1 MAAVQAAEHEPAHDA
16 LPGSIPDLLALRRA
30 HADGEFLV
38 TDDERLSFAEA
49 DAQSLALAD
58 ALLASGVGKG
68 TRVGILF
75 PNCAQWIISWLAAA
89 RIGALTVPLSTFA
102 PGAELARLV
111 HHTDIQVLLMGRS
124 IAGRDL
130 IDRLADALPGLAD
143 GDAAIALPEVPF
155 LRRVHVWPDCD
166 RSWATPWPGTTG
178 PVVSLVGSAETE
190 VRPSDD
196 LVLVTTSGTTALPKS
211 VAHTHGS
218 LVRHA
223 YILAHHRG
231 VTATDRVYSPMPF
244 FWVGGLTMVVLQA
257 LSTGAAVLA
266 QDVFEPGATLALLER
281 ERATYVSC
289 WAQASQAMTDHPD
302 FAKRDLSS
310 VRGGTLLEALPLERR
325 PSEPEL
331 TPNLLGMTETGGP
344 HTMVEVPDTPLPTER
359 RGSFGIPLPGLVQH
373 RVVDAAGFEAPPGQE
388 GGIQVR
394 GQILMSGIYKRE
406 RHDVFT
412 ADGWYDTGDR
422 GFFDAAG
429 HLHFTGRTSALI
441 KTAGSNVS
449 PAEVESVLDAM
460 PGVLHSFVIG
470 LPHPVRGEIVA
481 AAVVP
486 THGADLSIDAVTGH
500 ARANLSGFKV
510 PTVIA
515 LLAESELP
523 MLPTGK
529 LDRHGLVRLLATD
542 RLQLDQ
548 ERKTWISQPSV

>member
-1 MAAVQAAEHEPAHDA
+1 MAAAHTAEPTPAPDA
-16 LPGSIPDLLALRRA
+16 LPASIPELLALRRA
-30 HADGEFLV
+30 HSDGEFLV
-38 TDDERLSFAEA
+38 TDHERLSFAEA
-49 DAQSLALAD
+49 DEQSQVLAD

-102 PGAELARLV
+102 PGVELARLLR
-111 HHTDIQVLLMGRS
+111 HTDTQVLLMGRS

-130 IDRLADALPGLAD
+130 VDRLAEALPGLST
-143 GDAAIALPEVPF
+143 GDAAIALPDVPY

-166 RSWATPWPGTTG
+166 KSWATQWPGTTR
-178 PVVSLVGSAETE
+178 PVVSLASSAEQE
-190 VRPSDD
+190 VRPADE

-231 VTATDRVYSPMPF
+231 VTAADRVYSPMPF

-310 VRGGTLLEALPLERR
+310 VRGGTMLEALPPERR
-325 PSEPEL
+325 PTEPEL

-344 HTMVEVPDTPLPTER
+344 HTMVEVPDTPLPPKR
-359 RGSFGIPLPGLVQH
+359 RGSFGIPLPGVVQH
-373 RVVDAAGFEAPPGQE
+373 RIVDAAGLEAPPGQE
-388 GGIQVR
+388 GDIQVR
-394 GQILMSGIYKRE
+394 GQLLMSGIYKRE
-406 RHDVFT
+406 RHDVFSP
-412 ADGWYDTGDR
+412 DGWYSTGDR
-422 GFFDAAG
+422 GWFDDAG
-429 HLHFTGRTSALI
+429 HLHFTGRASALI

-460 PGVLHSFVIG
+460 PGVLHSFVVA
-470 LPHPVRGEIVA
+470 LPHAVRGQVVA

-486 THGADLSIDAVTGH
+486 SHGTQLSTDAVAAH
-500 ARANLSGFKV
+500 ARRNLSGFKV
-510 PTVIA
+510 PTVLA
-515 LLAESELP
+515 VLAESDLP

-529 LDRHGLVRLLATD
+529 VDRQGLVRLLTTD
-542 RLQLDQ
+542 
-548 ERKTWISQPSV
+548 

>member
-1 MAAVQAAEHEPAHDA
+1 MAAAHTAEPTPAPDA
-16 LPGSIPDLLALRRA
+16 LPASIPELLALRRA
-30 HADGEFLV
+30 HSDGELLI
-38 TDDERLSFAEA
+38 TDHERLSFAEA
-49 DAQSLALAD
+49 DEQSQVLAD

-102 PGAELARLV
+102 PGAELARLLR
-111 HHTDIQVLLMGRS
+111 HTDTQVLLMGHS

-130 IDRLADALPGLAD
+130 VDRLADALPGLST
-143 GDAAIALPEVPF
+143 GDAAIGLPYVPF
-155 LRRVHVWPDCD
+155 LRRVHVWPDSD

-178 PVVSLVGSAETE
+178 PVAPLAGSAETE
-190 VRPSDD
+190 VRPADD

-310 VRGGTLLEALPLERR
+310 VRGGTMLEALPPERR

-331 TPNLLGMTETGGP
+331 TPNMLGMTETGGP

-359 RGSFGIPLPGLVQH
+359 RGSFGIPLPGVVQH
-373 RVVDAAGFEAPPGQE
+373 RIVDPSGLEVAPGQHGE
-388 GGIQVR
+388 IQVR
-394 GQILMSGIYKRE
+394 GQILMSGIYKQE
-406 RHDVFT
+406 RHEVFSP
-412 ADGWYDTGDR
+412 DGWYSTGDR
-422 GFFDAAG
+422 GWFDGAG
-429 HLHFTGRTSALI
+429 HLHFTGRASALI

-460 PGVLHSFVIG
+460 PGVLHSFVVG

-486 THGADLSIDAVTGH
+486 SHDAELSTEEVMAH
-500 ARANLSGFKV
+500 ARRNLSGFKV

-515 LLAESELP
+515 VLAESELP

-529 LDRHGLVRLLATD
+529 VDRQGLVRLLTTD
-542 RLQLDQ
+542 RFQLD
-548 ERKTWISQPSV
+548 

>member
-1 MAAVQAAEHEPAHDA
+1 MTAAHTAPDGPAHDP
-16 LPGSIPDLLALRRA
+16 LPGSIPELLALRRTQP
-30 HADGEFLV
+30 DGEFLV

-49 DAQSLALAD
+49 DAQSRALAD

-75 PNCAQWIISWLAAA
+75 PNCAQWIVSWLAAA

-102 PGAELARLV
+102 PGAELARLLR
-111 HHTDIQVLLMGRS
+111 HTDTQVVLMGRS

-130 IDRLADALPGLAD
+130 VDRISDALPGLAD
-143 GDAAIALPEVPF
+143 SDATIALPEVPY

-166 RSWATPWPGTTG
+166 RPWATPWPGATG
-178 PVVSLVGSAETE
+178 PVVSLAGSAETE
-190 VRPSDD
+190 VRPADD
-196 LVLVTTSGTTALPKS
+196 LVLVTTSGTTAEPKS

-231 VTATDRVYSPMPF
+231 VTASDRVYSPMPF

-266 QDVFEPGATLALLER
+266 QDVFEPGSTLALLER
-281 ERATYVSC
+281 ERATYISC
-289 WAQASQAMTDHPD
+289 WAQASQAMADHPD

-310 VRGGTLLEALPLERR
+310 VRGGTMLEALPPERR

-359 RGSFGIPLPGLVQH
+359 RGSFGIPLPGVVQH
-373 RVVDAAGFEAPPGQE
+373 RIVDPSGFEVAPGQQ
-388 GGIQVR
+388 GDIQVR
-394 GQILMSGIYKRE
+394 GQILMSGIYKQE
-406 RHDVFT
+406 RHEVFG
-412 ADGWYDTGDR
+412 ADGWYSTGDR
-422 GFFDAAG
+422 GWFDDAG
-429 HLHFTGRTSALI
+429 HLHFTGRASALI

-460 PGVLHSFVIG
+460 PGVLHSFVVG
-470 LPHPVRGEIVA
+470 LPHPVRGEVV
-481 AAVVP
+481 AAVVVP
-486 THGADLSIDAVTGH
+486 SHGEELSTEEVVAH
-500 ARANLSGFKV
+500 AKRNLSSFKV
-510 PTVIA
+510 PTVLA
-515 LLAESELP
+515 VLAESDLP

-529 LDRHGLVRLLATD
+529 VDRHGLVKLLT
-542 RLQLDQ
+542 
-548 ERKTWISQPSV
+548 TY

>member
-1 MAAVQAAEHEPAHDA
+1 MTAAHTAPDKPAYDA
-16 LPGSIPDLLALRRA
+16 LPGSIPELLALRRA
-30 HADGEFLV
+30 EPDGEFLV

-49 DAQSLALAD
+49 DAQSRALAD
-58 ALLASGVGKG
+58 ALLAGGVGKG

-75 PNCAQWIISWLAAA
+75 PNCAQWIVSWLAAA

-102 PGAELARLV
+102 PGAELARLLR
-111 HHTDIQVLLMGRS
+111 HTDTQVVLMGRS

-130 IDRLADALPGLAD
+130 VDRMSDALPDLST
-143 GDAAIALPEVPF
+143 GDAAITLPEVPY
-155 LRRVHVWPDCD
+155 LRRVYVFPDCD
-166 RSWATPWPGTTG
+166 RPWTTPWPGASG
-178 PVVSLVGSAETE
+178 SIVSLTGSAETE
-190 VRPSDD
+190 VRPADD

-231 VTATDRVYSPMPF
+231 VTAADRIYSPMPF

-266 QDVFEPGATLALLER
+266 QDVFEPGSTLALLER

-289 WAQASQAMTDHPD
+289 WAQASQAMADHPD

-310 VRGGTLLEALPLERR
+310 VRGGTMLQALPPERR

-359 RGSFGIPLPGLVQH
+359 RGSFGIPLPGVVQH
-373 RVVDAAGFEAPPGQE
+373 RIVDENGIEAAPGQHGE
-388 GGIQVR
+388 IQVR
-394 GQILMSGIYKRE
+394 GQILMNGIYKQE
-406 RHDVFT
+406 RHEVFGP
-412 ADGWYDTGDR
+412 DGWYSTGDR
-422 GFFDAAG
+422 GWFDDAG
-429 HLHFTGRTSALI
+429 HLHFTGRASALI

-460 PGVLHSFVIG
+460 PGVLHSFVVA
-470 LPHPVRGEIVA
+470 LPHPVRGAVVA

-486 THGADLSIDAVTGH
+486 SHGAQLSADDLVAY
-500 ARANLSGFKV
+500 ARHNLSSFKV
-510 PTVIA
+510 PTVIGV
-515 LLAESELP
+515 LTESEVP
-523 MLPTGK
+523 VLPTGK
-529 LDRHGLVRLLATD
+529 VDRQGLVRLLTTD
-542 RLQLDQ
+542 
-548 ERKTWISQPSV
+548 

>member
-1 MAAVQAAEHEPAHDA
+1 MAAAQSAEHEPAHDA
-16 LPGSIPDLLALRRA
+16 VPGSIPELLALRRA

-49 DAQSLALAD
+49 DAQSQALAD

-75 PNCAQWIISWLAAA
+75 PNCAQWIVSWLAAA

-102 PGAELARLV
+102 PGAELARLLR
-111 HHTDIQVLLMGRS
+111 HTDTQVLLMGRS

-130 IDRLADALPGLAD
+130 VTRVADALPGLAD
-143 GDAAIALPEVPF
+143 GDAAIALPEVPY
-155 LRRVHVWPDCD
+155 LRRVHVWPDCN
-166 RSWATPWPGTTG
+166 RPWATPWPGITG
-178 PVVSLVGSAETE
+178 PVVALAGSAETE
-190 VRPSDD
+190 VRPADD
-196 LVLVTTSGTTALPKS
+196 LVLVTTSGTTAEPKS

-266 QDVFEPGATLALLER
+266 QDVFEPRSTLALLER
-281 ERATYVSC
+281 ERSTYVSC
-289 WAQASQAMTDHPD
+289 WAQASQAMANHPD

-310 VRGGTLLEALPLERR
+310 VRGGTMLEALPPERR

-344 HTMVEVPDTPLPTER
+344 HTMVEVPDTPLPPQR
-359 RGSFGIPLPGLVQH
+359 RGSFGIPLPGVVQH
-373 RVVDAAGFEAPPGQE
+373 RIVDTAGLQAPPGQE
-388 GGIQVR
+388 GEIQVR
-394 GQILMSGIYKRE
+394 GQILMSGIYKQE
-406 RHDVFT
+406 RHEVFT

-422 GFFDAAG
+422 GWFDDAG
-429 HLHFTGRTSALI
+429 HLHFTGRASALI

-449 PAEVESVLDAM
+449 PAEVEAVLDAM
-460 PGVLHSFVIG
+460 PGVLHSFVVA
-470 LPHPVRGEIVA
+470 LPHPVRGQVVA

-486 THGADLSIDAVTGH
+486 SHGVEVSTEAVIAH
-500 ARANLSGFKV
+500 ARHNLSSFKV
-510 PTVIA
+510 PTVIR
-515 LLAESELP
+515 LVAENDLP

-529 LDRHGLVRLLATD
+529 IDRQGLVRVLTAD
-542 RLQLDQ
+542 
-548 ERKTWISQPSV
+548 

>member
-1 MAAVQAAEHEPAHDA
+1 MTAAHPAPDKPAYDA
-16 LPGSIPDLLALRRA
+16 LPGSIPELLALRRA
-30 HADGEFLV
+30 QPDGEFLV

-49 DAQSLALAD
+49 DAQSRALAD
-58 ALLASGVGKG
+58 ALLAGGVGKG

-75 PNCAQWIISWLAAA
+75 PNCAQWIVSWLAAA

-102 PGAELARLV
+102 PGAELARLLR
-111 HHTDIQVLLMGRS
+111 HTDTQVVLMGRS

-130 IDRLADALPGLAD
+130 VDRLSDALPDLSTS
-143 GDAAIALPEVPF
+143 DAAITLPEVPY
-155 LRRVHVWPDCD
+155 LRRVHVFPDCD
-166 RSWATPWPGTTG
+166 RPWTTPWPGASG
-178 PVVSLVGSAETE
+178 SIVSLTGSAETE
-190 VRPSDD
+190 VRSADD

-231 VTATDRVYSPMPF
+231 VTAADRIYSPMPF

-266 QDVFEPGATLALLER
+266 QDVFEPGSTLALLER

-289 WAQASQAMTDHPD
+289 WAQASQAMADHPD

-310 VRGGTLLEALPLERR
+310 VRGGTMLQALPPERR
-325 PSEPEL
+325 SSEPEL

-359 RGSFGIPLPGLVQH
+359 RGSFGIPLPGVVQH
-373 RVVDAAGFEAPPGQE
+373 RIVDENGIKAAPGQHGE
-388 GGIQVR
+388 IQVR
-394 GQILMSGIYKRE
+394 GAILMNGIYKQE
-406 RHDVFT
+406 RHEVFGP
-412 ADGWYDTGDR
+412 DGWYSTGDR
-422 GFFDAAG
+422 GWFDDAG
-429 HLHFTGRTSALI
+429 HLHFTGRASALI

-449 PAEVESVLDAM
+449 PAEVESVLNAM
-460 PGVLHSFVIG
+460 PGVLHSFVVA
-470 LPHPVRGEIVA
+470 LPHPVRGEVVA

-486 THGADLSIDAVTGH
+486 SHGAQLSAEALVAY
-500 ARANLSGFKV
+500 ARRNLSSFKV
-510 PTVIA
+510 PTVIGV
-515 LLAESELP
+515 LTESEVP

-529 LDRHGLVRLLATD
+529 VDRQGLVRLLTTD
-542 RLQLDQ
+542 
-548 ERKTWISQPSV
+548 